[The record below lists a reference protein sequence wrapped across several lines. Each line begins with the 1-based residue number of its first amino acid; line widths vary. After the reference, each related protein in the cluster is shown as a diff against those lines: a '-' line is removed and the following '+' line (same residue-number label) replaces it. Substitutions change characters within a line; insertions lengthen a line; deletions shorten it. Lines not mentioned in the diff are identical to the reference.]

1 MKLAVRM
8 NRTANYWGGNWVT
21 GFLDMLGD
29 GGYDC
34 GECDGLRITNYEL
47 IIWDCKGLR

>member
-1 MKLAVRM
+1 M
-8 NRTANYWGGNWVT
+8 GGGHELCWVH
-21 GFLDMLGD
+21 GVLFDRWGD